1 MATATTVVVLVLD
14 LLVLLGVIGGGVGLA
29 AWGWNRFADHTDEQN
44 FHHRLRDLQ
53 QQPNPTLEQQA
64 AQRDA
69 AYRWADDQ
77 LGQVRQQRPTTPPNR
92 EGSHD

>member
-1 MATATTVVVLVLD
+1 MIPVLD
-14 LLVLLGVIGGGVGLA
+14 LVVLLGVIVGGVGLT
-29 AWGWNRFADHTDEQN
+29 AWGWNRFAGHTDEQN
-44 FHHRLRDLQ
+44 FRHQLRDLQ
-53 QQPNPTLEQQA
+53 QQPNPTPEQQA

-77 LGQVRQQRPTTPPNR
+77 LDQARRQRPTAPENQ